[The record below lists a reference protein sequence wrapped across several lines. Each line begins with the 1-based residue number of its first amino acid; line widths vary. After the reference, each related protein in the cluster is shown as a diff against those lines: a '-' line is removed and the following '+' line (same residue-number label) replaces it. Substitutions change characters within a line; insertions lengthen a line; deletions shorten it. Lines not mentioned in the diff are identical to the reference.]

1 MSEEESTLNLQAL
14 QHELQRVG
22 VTPGWRMTFSYGRA
36 LQSATLK
43 VRRSPTSALS
53 HDLQLWPGA
62 AVGHVQGDPTLS
74 PSDLRVSFGGN
85 EESSAAMSLGR
96 GRRLMTRQLHR
107 CSRLQCALAS
117 AGCLSAQ

>member
-43 VRRSPTSALS
+43 VSHSSRR
-53 HDLQLWPGA
+53 HI
-62 AVGHVQGDPTLS
+62 HK
-74 PSDLRVSFGGN
+74 
-85 EESSAAMSLGR
+85 
-96 GRRLMTRQLHR
+96 
-107 CSRLQCALAS
+107 
-117 AGCLSAQ
+117 

>member
-43 VRRSPTSALS
+43 VTK
-53 HDLQLWPGA
+53 
-62 AVGHVQGDPTLS
+62 
-74 PSDLRVSFGGN
+74 PS
-85 EESSAAMSLGR
+85 
-96 GRRLMTRQLHR
+96 R
-107 CSRLQCALAS
+107 CQISECNPR
-117 AGCLSAQ
+117 